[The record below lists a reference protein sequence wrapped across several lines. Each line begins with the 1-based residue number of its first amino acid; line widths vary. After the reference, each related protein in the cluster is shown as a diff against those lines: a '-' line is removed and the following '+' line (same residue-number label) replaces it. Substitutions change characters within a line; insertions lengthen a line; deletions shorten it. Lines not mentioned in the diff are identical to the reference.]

1 MTPSE
6 ILETISEMGIELE
19 QDALLV
25 MLVVLLAL
33 MCRKLDK
40 IQNLLKKQ
48 NKLSKKERRKK

>member
-6 ILETISEMGIELE
+6 IFKTLSEMGIELE
-19 QDALLV
+19 RDALLV
-25 MLVVLLAL
+25 MLVVLLAF

-40 IQNLLKKQ
+40 IQDLLKKQ

>member
-6 ILETISEMGIELE
+6 ILETLSEMGIELE

-25 MLVVLLAL
+25 MLVVLLAF

-40 IQNLLKKQ
+40 IQDLLKKQ
-48 NKLSKKERRKK
+48 NKLSKKVRRKK

>member
-1 MTPSE
+1 MTPPE
-6 ILETISEMGIELE
+6 ILETLSEMGIELE

-40 IQNLLKKQ
+40 IQDLLKKQ
-48 NKLSKKERRKK
+48 NKLSKKVRRKK